1 MMMIRTVARPP
12 LTPLGHH
19 QMEVWPLITS
29 WQPPTCADDGCDVD
43 GGGDHVDGDGGGDG
57 DHVDGDGE
65 NESLVFDKSAA
76 GKPPV
81 MTIVR
86 H

>member
-1 MMMIRTVARPP
+1 MMMICTVARPP
-12 LTPLGHH
+12 LSPLGHH

-29 WQPPTCADDGCDVD
+29 WQPPTCGDDDCDVDGD
-43 GGGDHVDGDGGGDG
+43 GGGDHVDGDGED
-57 DHVDGDGE
+57 
-65 NESLVFDKSAA
+65 ESLVFDKNAA
-76 GKPPV
+76 GKPLV

>member
-1 MMMIRTVARPP
+1 MRQERGGRGAGSYGD
-12 LTPLGHH
+12 LTGT
-19 QMEVWPLITS
+19 ERKWS
-29 WQPPTCADDGCDVD
+29 
-43 GGGDHVDGDGGGDG
+43 GGG

-65 NESLVFDKSAA
+65 NESLVFDKNAA
-76 GKPPV
+76 GKPLV

>member
-1 MMMIRTVARPP
+1 MVMIRTVARPP
-12 LTPLGHH
+12 LSPLGHH

-29 WQPPTCADDGCDVD
+29 WQPPTCGDDDCDVD
-43 GGGDHVDGDGGGDG
+43 VGGDG

-65 NESLVFDKSAA
+65 NESLVFDKNAA
-76 GKPPV
+76 GKPLV

>member
-1 MMMIRTVARPP
+1 MMMIRTVARQP
-12 LTPLGHH
+12 LSPLGHH

-29 WQPPTCADDGCDVD
+29 WQPPTCGDDDCD
-43 GGGDHVDGDGGGDG
+43 VDGDGG
-57 DHVDGDGE
+57 GE
-65 NESLVFDKSAA
+65 NESLVFDKNAA
-76 GKPPV
+76 GKPLV